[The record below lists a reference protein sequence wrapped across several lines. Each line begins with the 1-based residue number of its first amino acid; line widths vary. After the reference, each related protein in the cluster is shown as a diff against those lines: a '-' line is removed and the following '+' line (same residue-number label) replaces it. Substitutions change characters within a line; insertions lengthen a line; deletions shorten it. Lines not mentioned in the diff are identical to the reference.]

1 MELFLLGGTII
12 RTTLYFSTN
21 HRPAG
26 KISTNQKCRPAPKSQ
41 QKQNHMASEIFDS

>member
-21 HRPAG
+21 HRPAS
-26 KISTNQKCRPAPKSQ
+26 KISTNQKRRRAPESQ
-41 QKQNHMASEIFDS
+41 QKQNRMASEIFDS